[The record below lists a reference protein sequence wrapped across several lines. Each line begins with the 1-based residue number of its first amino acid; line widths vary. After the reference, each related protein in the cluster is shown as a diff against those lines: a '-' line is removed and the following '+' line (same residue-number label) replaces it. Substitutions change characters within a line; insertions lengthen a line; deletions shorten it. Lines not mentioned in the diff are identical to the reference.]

1 MLSLHKLEVFIT
13 VVEAGS
19 FSAAA
24 ERLYLTQSAVS
35 QHMHDLESS
44 LGVRLFERGPRGV
57 RLTPAGETLR
67 DYTRSILGLLAEA
80 ENAVADVSGM
90 TSGQMRVGATP
101 GVSGYLLP
109 GWIQAFRAR
118 YPRLLVSLTTGVT
131 DEVAAGLLS
140 RALDIGL
147 IEGELMAHPAVRLLE
162 LEAVRQW
169 VVVGRG
175 HPWYGRAEIY
185 AAELNGQ
192 ALIMR
197 PSQSQSRLWLNR
209 ILAERDVA
217 PVVAAELDS
226 VEAIKQAVIAGMGIA
241 VLPEYIVNREREQG
255 LLSLLAVSD
264 APFERSLKL
273 AWDQGRPFSPVT
285 RAFLTL
291 LAERFPALSSLTP
304 SR

>member
-13 VVEAGS
+13 VVEANS

-24 ERLYLTQSAVS
+24 DRLYLTQSAVS

-57 RLTPAGETLR
+57 RLTPAGERLR

-90 TSGQMRVGATP
+90 ASGQMRLGATP

-109 GWIQAFRAR
+109 GWIQVFRAR
-118 YPRLLVSLTTGVT
+118 FPRLLVSLTTGVT

-147 IEGELMAHPAVRLLE
+147 IEGELMVHPGVRVLE

-175 HPWYGRAEIY
+175 HPWHGREVVR
-185 AAELNGQ
+185 AAELTGQ
-192 ALIMR
+192 AFIMR
-197 PSQSQSRLWLNR
+197 PPQSQSRLWLNR
-209 ILAERDVA
+209 VLAEQGVS

-226 VEAIKQAVIAGMGIA
+226 VEAIKQAVITGMGIA
-241 VLPEYIVNREREQG
+241 VLPDYVVTREREQG
-255 LLSLLAVSD
+255 LLSLVAVSD
-264 APFERSLKL
+264 APFQRSLKL
-273 AWDQGRPFSPVT
+273 AWDQSRPFTPVT
-285 RAFLTL
+285 RAFLAL
-291 LAERFPALSSLTP
+291 MAEQFPALASLTP
-304 SR
+304 NR